1 MHQADSVWKLSAS
14 LISADKLTE
23 KALVVR
29 GLRRFVVNS
38 KLTMQYVNTNTSG
51 ALSVA

>member
-14 LISADKLTE
+14 LISADKLTG

-29 GLRRFVVNS
+29 ELQRFVINS
-38 KLTMQYVNTNTSG
+38 KLTMQYVNTGSSG